1 VKIGDG
7 YYNLKRYGL
16 AVKAYLQVA
25 KDYTKAKE
33 APEADFGILLCLLQ
47 EKKYD
52 SFIARVDAFVKRY
65 PQHPLASQALI
76 QLGDT
81 YQQSR
86 MREKAVKTYRELIQL
101 YPNTEGAEEAQFRIA
116 LLLKQEKKWTEAID
130 EMEKFVK
137 NHPKSRLI
145 VEAQMEVGD
154 LYVVLKDYSKALE
167 RYEWVIQNH
176 PQDLMVKKA
185 YLGTEEGYRNLG
197 RSEQAVKI
205 MKEFVGKY
213 PNDDTQYEGY
223 LRLGLLFLAQKK
235 FGDAIS
241 ALSNAVQSP
250 EEGVASQAQLK
261 LGEAYLGAEDKELA
275 LLQFSRVVYLYP
287 HRPEVM
293 EEALLKLGSLYMEGK
308 KLTEAKQVYQKLLE
322 KSKREDRREVAKR
335 MLNQIQEEGLP

>member
-1 VKIGDG
+1 
-7 YYNLKRYGL
+7 
-16 AVKAYLQVA
+16 
-25 KDYTKAKE
+25 
-33 APEADFGILLCLLQ
+33 
-47 EKKYD
+47 
-52 SFIARVDAFVKRY
+52 
-65 PQHPLASQALI
+65 
-76 QLGDT
+76 
-81 YQQSR
+81 
-86 MREKAVKTYRELIQL
+86 
-101 YPNTEGAEEAQFRIA
+101 
-116 LLLKQEKKWTEAID
+116 
-130 EMEKFVK
+130 
-137 NHPKSRLI
+137 
-145 VEAQMEVGD
+145 MEVGD
-154 LYVVLKDYSKALE
+154 LYLALKDYSKALE

-185 YLGTEEGYRNLG
+185 YLGTEEAYRNLG
-197 RSEQAVKI
+197 KSEQAVKI